1 MSPQPVDTRAQ
12 DTQPVD
18 TRRVDAREKVTG
30 AALYATDLHP
40 DQLAHA
46 TLATATIGRGRIA
59 ELDVSA
65 AAAVPGVL
73 LVLSHLDHLDLQS
86 PGFVM
91 GGGYGVQS
99 LQPLLDDRIAY
110 RGQAIALVVAET
122 LTAATEAANLVR
134 ARYETEPFAATLD
147 SPGVERIAQPTA
159 IPLPFLADID
169 VGDAESAY
177 AAAPLHVD
185 ATYDQ
190 PAQHQNPMELI
201 GATVW
206 WRGDTLVVHEG
217 TQSAGAIRHGLAQQL
232 GIDAANVEVVSPYTG
247 GGFGQKNSLQIHI
260 APLAVAARRLG
271 RPVQLVVSRAQLFHH
286 TSFRPA
292 SRHRIRLGADEH
304 GRMVAAIHEVEHQTS
319 RHDLFPL
326 MYNEITAR
334 LYGIRDFRGR
344 QTFARMDTQT
354 PGFMRAPFEHP
365 AAFAFES
372 AVDELAYAA
381 NRDPLE
387 FRLANDTTVD
397 PVSGEP
403 FSSRHLAQCLRRGA
417 KTFGWSARRQRPA
430 SMRAEDGSLVGWGVA
445 VGAYP
450 ASIVPATSH
459 VVAGADGRVRVEVD
473 GHEMGQGIRSTI
485 ALLVA
490 DDLGI
495 DVRHVDIVVGD
506 TRVATQHL
514 TAGSWGTASA
524 LGAVHA
530 ALRELRK
537 QLGADVGGPVDV
549 SAAVRAAS
557 RDTVEARAAT
567 LGPGQTEQDAER
579 ARQGHPVI
587 AGPEFPGYSTFS
599 WIAHFVEVRVEPTTC
614 RIRVPRVV
622 SVADCGRVASPVT
635 AASQVRGGIVWGIGA
650 SLREAGEVDPR
661 YGGFLNASLEEYP
674 VPVNA
679 DIGTLDVD
687 FIGEPDLRFHPV
699 GVKGLGEVSMVGVAA
714 AVANAVFHATGVRH
728 RRLPIRIEDVLA
740 GATA

>member
-1 MSPQPVDTRAQ
+1 MSLDPLDAQPVDA
-12 DTQPVD
+12 QPVD

-40 DQLAHA
+40 DHLAHA
-46 TLATATIGRGRIA
+46 VLATATVGRGRIT
-59 ELDVSA
+59 ELDTSA

-73 LVLSHLDHLDLQS
+73 LVLTHLDHLDLRS

-99 LQPLLDDRIAY
+99 LQPLLDEHIAY

-122 LTAATEAANLVR
+122 LLAATQAARLVH
-134 ARYETEPFAATLD
+134 ARYEPEPFAVTLD
-147 SPGVERIAQPTA
+147 SPGVERISQPVA
-159 IPLPFLADID
+159 IPLPFLADLD

-177 AAAPLHVD
+177 AAAPLRVD
-185 ATYDQ
+185 ATYDL

-206 WRGDTLVVHEG
+206 WRGDTVVVHEG
-217 TQSAGAIRHGLAQQL
+217 TQNATAIRHGLAQQL
-232 GIDAANVEVVSPYTG
+232 GIDPGDVEVISPYIG

-271 RPVQLVVSRAQLFHH
+271 RPVKLLVSRTQLFHH

-304 GRMVAAIHEVEHQTS
+304 GRMLAALHDVEHQTS

-326 MYNEITAR
+326 MYTEMTAR
-334 LYGIRDFRGR
+334 LYGIGDFRGR
-344 QTFARMDTQT
+344 QTFARMDTQS

-381 NRDPLE
+381 HRDPLE
-387 FRLANDTTVD
+387 FRLTNDTTVD

-417 KTFGWSARRQRPA
+417 KRFGWSARRQRPA
-430 SMRAEDGSLVGWGVA
+430 SMRTEDGSLVGWGVA

-450 ASIVPATSH
+450 ASIVPAAAH
-459 VVAGADGRVRVEVD
+459 VVAGADGRIRVEVD
-473 GHEMGQGIRSTI
+473 GHEMGQGIRSAI
-485 ALLVA
+485 AILVA
-490 DDLGI
+490 ENLGV
-495 DVRHVDIVVGD
+495 DVRHIDIVVGD

-514 TAGSWGTASA
+514 TAGSWGTAST

-537 QLGADVGGPVDV
+537 QLGADISGLVDV
-549 SAAVRAAS
+549 AAAVRA
-557 RDTVEARAAT
+557 TGHEHVEARAET
-567 LGPGQTEQDAER
+567 LGPGQTEQDGER

-587 AGPEFPGYSTFS
+587 AGPEFAGFSTFS
-599 WIAHFVEVRVEPTTC
+599 WIAHFVEVHVEPTTC

-714 AVANAVFHATGVRH
+714 AVANAVYHATGVRH

-740 GATA
+740 GMA

>member
-1 MSPQPVDTRAQ
+1 MSRE
-12 DTQPVD
+12 PVD

-40 DQLAHA
+40 DQVAHA
-46 TLATATIGRGRIA
+46 VLATATVGRGRIT

-73 LVLSHLDHLDLQS
+73 LVLTHLDRLDLQS
-86 PGFVM
+86 PGFIM

-99 LQPLLDDRIAY
+99 MQPLLDDRIAY
-110 RGQAIALVVAET
+110 RGQAIAMVVAET
-122 LTAATEAANLVR
+122 LTAATEAANLVH
-134 ARYETEPFAATLD
+134 AAYEQEPFAVTLD
-147 SPGVERIAQPTA
+147 SPGVERLSQPAA
-159 IPLPFLADID
+159 IPLPFLADLD

-177 AAAPLHVD
+177 AAAALRVD

-201 GATVW
+201 GATVF

-217 TQSAGAIRHGLAQQL
+217 TQNAGAIRNGLARQL
-232 GIDAANVEVVSPYTG
+232 GIDAANVEVISPYTG

-260 APLAVAARRLG
+260 APLALAARRLG
-271 RPVQLVVSRAQLFHH
+271 RPVKLVVSRTQLFHH

-304 GRMVAAIHEVEHQTS
+304 GRMLAAIHEVEHQTS

-326 MYNEITAR
+326 MYTEITSR
-334 LYGIRDFRGR
+334 MYGVRDFRGR
-344 QTFARMDTQT
+344 QTFARMDTQS
-354 PGFMRAPFEHP
+354 PGFMRAPFEQP

-381 NRDPLE
+381 HRDPLE

-397 PVSGEP
+397 PISGEP

-417 KTFGWSARRQRPA
+417 KRFGWSARQQRPA
-430 SMRAEDGSLVGWGVA
+430 SMRADDGSLVGWGVA

-450 ASIVPATSH
+450 GSIVPSAAH
-459 VVAGADGRVRVEVD
+459 LVAGADGRIRVEVD

-485 ALLVA
+485 AILVA
-490 DDLGI
+490 ENLGVGVHRI
-495 DVRHVDIVVGD
+495 DIVIGD
-506 TRVATQHL
+506 TRVAAQHL
-514 TAGSWGTASA
+514 TAGSWGTAST
-524 LGAVHA
+524 LGAVQA
-530 ALRELRK
+530 ALRALRE
-537 QLGADVGGPVDV
+537 QLGADATGPVDLA
-549 SAAVRAAS
+549 AAVRATG
-557 RDTVEARAAT
+557 RDHVEVRAET
-567 LGPGQTEQDAER
+567 LGPGQTEQDIER
-579 ARQGHPVI
+579 ARRGHP
-587 AGPEFPGYSTFS
+587 ALSGPEFPGYSTFS
-599 WIAHFVEVRVEPTTC
+599 WIAHFVEVRVEPSTC

-687 FIGEPDLRFHPV
+687 FIGEPDLRFSPV

-740 GATA
+740 GASPPA